1 MNTTPNRT
9 NIPITKT
16 DPEDIQDEILDI
28 IEKTMQDV
36 EPDVSWDND
45 GIGPY
50 EYWGA
55 RGFDAGTNYLVC
67 EGNVYGDEIFDV
79 NISKVDFD
87 TSQENNFS
95 LEENITE
102 MVRWVRT
109 FAGHLDIFQYVGGE
123 EHRPET
129 QIAAHCEP
137 SIKFVTKNRV
147 IMSLRVYW
155 CNDDCERAY

>member
-1 MNTTPNRT
+1 MYTTPNRT
-9 NIPITKT
+9 KITITKT
-16 DPEDIQDEILDI
+16 DPEDIQDEILEI
-28 IEKTMQDV
+28 IEKTMEAV
-36 EPDVSWDND
+36 EPEVSWDND

-55 RGFDAGTNYLVC
+55 RGFDKGTNYLVC

-79 NISKVDFD
+79 NISKVVFD
-87 TSQENNFS
+87 TSPEKDFS
-95 LEENITE
+95 FYENITAFLQ
-102 MVRWVRT
+102 WVRT
-109 FAGHLDIFQYVGGE
+109 FAGHLDIFQYVADE
-123 EHRPET
+123 ECEET
-129 QIAAHCEP
+129 KVYAHCEP